1 MPITAKTNTKISPI
15 ISICMKCL
23 NKKKGQPTC
32 FDCPFH
38 HCRMCVNY
46 SRKNH
51 QANFVILVTPFY
63 DTYFLVSELHG
74 ESLQKEINGWISYL

>member
-1 MPITAKTNTKISPI
+1 MY
-15 ISICMKCL
+15 
-23 NKKKGQPTC
+23 
-32 FDCPFH
+32 DCPPH